1 MKLQKKITGA
11 ISLIAMIAS
20 ATTVIG
26 QEIKVWTTET
36 QPARLE
42 RQAKMAAEYE
52 ASTGVKVEMIPVE
65 ESEMGTRATAAFA
78 AGDLPDVIYYGL
90 QYSGSDKET
99 LFFQS
104 STRSNFKIG
113 KNLQKWTCYSDW
125 WPSLS

>member
-1 MKLQKKITGA
+1 MGGIYEITKKITGA

-52 ASTGVKVEMIPVE
+52 SSTGVKVEMIPVE

-78 AGDLPDVIYYGL
+78 AAIFLTSFITGYNTHYRGL
-90 QYSGSDKET
+90 KQEY
-99 LFFQS
+99 
-104 STRSNFKIG
+104 
-113 KNLQKWTCYSDW
+113 
-125 WPSLS
+125 